1 MVRVKD
7 GIGDGFR
14 NRVWVKV
21 MIRGGL
27 GGIHFSLSVLRLR
40 LWPYWL
46 LCPGIE
52 NTSARDR
59 IVLVNFA
66 SILSCAI
73 SRSPSV
79 PLSLRLNC
87 CRYTLHYAFLI
98 SGSCPSPKSAAGT
111 LSLPT
116 NMLGDLYRTLYEEIV
131 TCKFVFFSMNQ
142 NLR

>member
-46 LCPGIE
+46 LCPGIAKHKC
-52 NTSARDR
+52 TGSDR
-59 IVLVNFA
+59 PSQFCFLLVLCHFSKSV
-66 SILSCAI
+66 
-73 SRSPSV
+73 RSSV
-79 PLSLRLNC
+79 PPFELLSVHIALRIFDQ
-87 CRYTLHYAFLI
+87 RFLPIGRI
-98 SGSCPSPKSAAGT
+98 SSRNAVPAHKHANWGSS
-111 LSLPT
+111 
-116 NMLGDLYRTLYEEIV
+116 
-131 TCKFVFFSMNQ
+131 
-142 NLR
+142 